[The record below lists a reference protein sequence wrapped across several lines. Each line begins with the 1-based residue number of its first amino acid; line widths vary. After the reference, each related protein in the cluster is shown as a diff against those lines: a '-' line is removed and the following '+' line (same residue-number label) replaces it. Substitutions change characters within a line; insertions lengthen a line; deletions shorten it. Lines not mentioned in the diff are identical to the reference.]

1 MSRTFTNMAFS
12 RVSVKNQ
19 TVLPR
24 AVRDA
29 LNIRLGDTLRY
40 RLTHSGVFVDKAA
53 TAECDPYRTFWE
65 WSSESDE
72 RAYADL

>member
-1 MSRTFTNMAFS
+1 MAFS
-12 RVSVKNQ
+12 RVSAKNQ
-19 TVLPR
+19 TVLPQ

-29 LNIRLGDTLRY
+29 LNIKPGDTLRY
-40 RLTHSGVFVDKAA
+40 RLTPSGIVVDKAA
-53 TAECDPYRTFWE
+53 TAEYDPHRTFWE